1 MKKKR
6 FYIYLLICFFA
17 NALIFL
23 VKLILEEPPVEVLKE
38 AIMAF
43 PVILIYFVLVYRL
56 RKTVLKSVYYKK
68 LCASKKLYKTFF
80 WIVFVTSKI
89 VVTAFILRIITL
101 YFFDDDNS
109 PVIGLALIAI
119 AVGSSL
125 AVFLVYLLEGF
136 LESEKKR
143 VTTLLNLKEY
153 ENEKAIANYNALK
166 KQLNPHFLFNSF
178 NSLAGLVSENSE
190 RSEEFVQ
197 ELSNIY
203 RYTLSKSEE
212 MVVTLE
218 EELQL
223 INSYITLQQIRF
235 KDYLLL
241 HTTID
246 QKMLKLYLP
255 PMTLEL
261 LVENAIKHNVIGKA
275 HPLEI
280 EMYTEDDQVIVKNK
294 YIPKSSPAKSHSH
307 GIGLKNLT
315 NQYKLISSK
324 VPSFGLVNG
333 YYTAKV
339 PLISSET

>member
-1 MKKKR
+1 MKKNR
-6 FYIYLLICFFA
+6 PYIYLLLCFFA
-17 NALIFL
+17 TVLIFL
-23 VKLILEEPPVEVLKE
+23 VKLILEEPIKEVLQE
-38 AIMAF
+38 AVVGFI
-43 PVILIYFVLVYRL
+43 VILGYVVLIYRI
-56 RKTVLKSVYYKK
+56 RKTTLKSTFYKRLGTNENWHK
-68 LCASKKLYKTFF
+68 RLF
-80 WIVFVTSKI
+80 WIVFILLKI
-89 VVTAFILRIITL
+89 VITTFILRVVTL

-109 PVIGLALIAI
+109 PIFGLPLFAIGI
-119 AVGSSL
+119 GSSL
-125 AVFLVYLLEGF
+125 AVFLVYLIEGF
-136 LESEKKR
+136 MESEEKR
-143 VTTLLNLKEY
+143 VTTMLNLKEY

-223 INSYITLQQIRF
+223 IQSYITLQQIRF
-235 KDYLLL
+235 KDHLLL

-246 QKMLKLYLP
+246 QKMLKRYLP

-261 LVENAIKHNVIGKA
+261 LVENAIKHNVIGKV

-280 EMYTEDDQVIVKNK
+280 EMYTEDDHVIVKNK
-294 YIPKSSPAKSHSH
+294 YVPKSRPAESHSH

-333 YYTAKV
+333 YYIAKI